1 MRASRIRKHTDLEV
15 YQLGFAAAMRLFE
28 FSKSFPKEERYS
40 LTDQMRRSSRSVCGN
55 LAEGWRKRRY
65 PLAFASKI
73 TDSEAEAAETQS
85 WIEFA
90 VKCGYL
96 NRNDAASLYKDYD
109 RIIAM
114 LVKMA
119 TQIDDWKI

>member
-1 MRASRIRKHTDLEV
+1 VKKTIRKHTDLEV
-15 YQLGFAAAMRLFE
+15 YQRGFAAAMQVFE
-28 FSKSFPKEERYS
+28 HSKAFPKEERYS
-40 LTDQMRRSSRSVCGN
+40 LTDQIRRSSRSVCGN

-65 PLAFASKI
+65 PLAFASKL

-85 WIEFA
+85 WLEFA

-96 NRNDAASLYKDYD
+96 NRDAAAGLYKEYD
-109 RIIAM
+109 HVIAM

-119 TQIDDWKI
+119 TRIDDWKF